1 MQRPVIARGFA
12 VTHSRHVHPGQSRRN
27 NDNQYRGGCSDGT
40 PVHTLACAPWGL
52 GMGQLLATENFERT
66 VIVSSDVER
75 SWALLTDVHE
85 LVSWV
90 RILHSAQ
97 EIDHLKTYT
106 AVLEDKVGPFALRAD
121 LAIEVKV
128 LTEGA
133 AVDVVASG
141 RDRAINSQIDIEGSM
156 RLTPLPSGG
165 TQLTLSGKYQVT
177 GRATSLGAGMVR
189 KKGDAAVEE
198 FLGNAIR
205 TLGPA
210 EPQR

>member
-1 MQRPVIARGFA
+1 
-12 VTHSRHVHPGQSRRN
+12 
-27 NDNQYRGGCSDGT
+27 
-40 PVHTLACAPWGL
+40 LAL
-52 GMGQLLATENFERT
+52 ENFERT

-165 TQLTLSGKYQVT
+165 TQLTLFGKYQVT